1 MKIAYAMCSTG
12 FSRLNSENLCFL
24 PRRKNEYKLT
34 GYVSQQV
41 ANSNGT
47 FTINPIITLS
57 LNISYSWYGIIIN
70 FRNCKPLEFIIKT
83 YDNDTLVDNVVV
95 TDVDSLNWTDYN
107 RYGSA
112 NKVVI
117 EFTKVE
123 PYARVSIDY
132 VGIGDATDYEL
143 SKDDMFDAPTITM
156 QDKLKSITVQK
167 QTYKPGTEKKELV
180 SEKITVNSNDNVVKV
195 DIITPS
201 HGYAAVT
208 DASNVAV
215 TVTESGA
222 YYCMLKFDG
231 LTKKDTTLTYTVSGY
246 EYVVD
251 TKRLTHRYNNNGG
264 KTVNW
269 NNPIVDSTEVA
280 SLLDDWLANY
290 YLGAVDYSISWCGD
304 PSIDAGD
311 LFNMVKLNGDK
322 IKIKTYQ
329 NELSFNGAWS
339 GKLSARKVV
348 E

>member
-12 FSRLNSENLCFL
+12 FSRLDSGNLCFL
-24 PRRKNEYKLT
+24 PKNKIYKEV
-34 GYVSQQV
+34 GYVSKEI
-41 ANSNGT
+41 ANGIGEFSA
-47 FTINPIITLS
+47 NPTITLN
-57 LNISYSWYGIIIN
+57 LDISYSWYGFIIN
-70 FRNCKPLEFIIKT
+70 FRNCKPLEFTIKT
-83 YDNDTLVDNVVV
+83 YDNDTLVDNVVI
-95 TDVDSLNWTDYN
+95 TNVDSLNWTDYN

-143 SKDDMFDAPTITM
+143 SKDDMFDTPTVTM
-156 QDKLKSITVQK
+156 EDKLKSITVQK
-167 QTYKPGTEKKELV
+167 QSYKPGTDKKELV
-180 SEKITVNSNDNVVKV
+180 SEKITVNSNNNIVKV
-195 DIITPS
+195 DFSAPS
-201 HGYAAVT
+201 HGYTAIT
-208 DASNVAV
+208 DASNVTV
-215 TVTESGA
+215 TVVESGA

-231 LTKKDTTLTYTVSGY
+231 LTDKDTTLTYTVSGY

-251 TKRLTHRYNNNGG
+251 TKGLTHRYNSNGT

-269 NNPIVDSTEVA
+269 NNPLVDNTEAA

-290 YLGAVDYSISWCGD
+290 YLGAVDYSISWRGD
-304 PSIDAGD
+304 PSVDAGD
-311 LFNMVKLNGDK
+311 LFNLIKTNSSTAK
-322 IKIKTYQ
+322 IKAYQ
-329 NELSFNGAWS
+329 NELTFNGAWS